1 MVTGHRGYIGSV
13 LVPILLE
20 KNYDVVGYDAGYYA
34 DNKLEDINESYKS
47 ITKDIRDV
55 SLKDLEGIEG
65 IIHLAGLSNDPLGE
79 FLPELTFDINYQGTL
94 NLVKLAKQAGVSRFV
109 YASSQSMY
117 GLSDLSDELD
127 EDLSEKNPLT
137 AYAKAKWD
145 AEKEISTMSTTDFV
159 VTSLRP
165 STVFGASPRLRCDV
179 VFNNLVACAYTTG
192 KIEIMSDGT
201 PWRPIVHVR
210 DVSSA
215 FIAGLEAPPS
225 LVSGRA
231 FNVGIKNGNYT
242 VRQIAEAAQ
251 KAVPNSKL
259 VFTGEH
265 TDSRT
270 YRVSFNRILSELK
283 DYYKPSW
290 NLELGGKELV
300 EFFDRIQFTEDQFR
314 GRDTIRLKQLKHLR
328 KLKNIDNE
336 FRMVG

>member
-165 STVFGASPRLRCDV
+165 ST
-179 VFNNLVACAYTTG
+179 
-192 KIEIMSDGT
+192 
-201 PWRPIVHVR
+201 
-210 DVSSA
+210 
-215 FIAGLEAPPS
+215 
-225 LVSGRA
+225 
-231 FNVGIKNGNYT
+231 
-242 VRQIAEAAQ
+242 
-251 KAVPNSKL
+251 
-259 VFTGEH
+259 
-265 TDSRT
+265 
-270 YRVSFNRILSELK
+270 
-283 DYYKPSW
+283 
-290 NLELGGKELV
+290 
-300 EFFDRIQFTEDQFR
+300 
-314 GRDTIRLKQLKHLR
+314 
-328 KLKNIDNE
+328 
-336 FRMVG
+336 